1 MSVISQTIVVSG
13 GPSSTQHF
21 TASSDCVVSI
31 RGTITKKEGTLSIC
45 SVNVL
50 SGTDNGATY
59 FEYKGIVLKK
69 NDKITVSYGNAHI
82 SGFTIEG

>member
-1 MSVISQTIVVSG
+1 MSVISQTIVSDG
-13 GPSSTQHF
+13 SSSATQHF
-21 TASSDCVVSI
+21 TVSSDCVVSI

-50 SGTDNGATY
+50 SGTNDGATY

-69 NDKITVSYGNAHI
+69 NDKITVVHANAHI